1 MKNEYQ
7 EVDKLITEALN
18 EEEARYY
25 KELEEQSLPDQLFS
39 LYRGKIGWLT
49 LIMSIVMVPVFG
61 LTVYAGYHFFTGTD
75 TTEMLKWGAI
85 MFLGMMVVS
94 FLKLF
99 SWNQMDKNS
108 IIRELKRLEY
118 QVSILSKK

>member
-7 EVDKLITEALN
+7 EVDRLITEALN
-18 EEEARYY
+18 EEEVRYY
-25 KELEEQSLPDQLFS
+25 QELEEQSLPGQLFS
-39 LYRGKIGWLT
+39 LYKGKMGWLT
-49 LIMSIVMVPVFG
+49 LLMTIIMLPVFG
-61 LTVYAGYHFFTGTD
+61 LVVYAGYHFFTGTD
-75 TTEMLKWGAI
+75 IIEMLKWGAI
-85 MFLGMMVVS
+85 MFLGMISVAFM
-94 FLKLF
+94 KLF